1 MLFDDSISASASAFF
16 SHDRSQAF
24 HSGKRARSH
33 LPSPSRSR
41 LLHHCLQMEHTV
53 LAIEDLLPI
62 ISRSRHSVRERNSR
76 LITLYLCHVVLG
88 LSQVT
93 VARIFGISRTSVRE
107 ACQAVENSRDDHHL
121 DVVLEIVG
129 RLGAR
134 FAQQQEIQPEVDAD
148 E

>member
-1 MLFDDSISASASAFF
+1 MLFDDSISASASAFL

-24 HSGKRARSH
+24 HSGKMARSG
-33 LPSPSRSR
+33 LPSPPRSR

-62 ISRSRHSVRERNSR
+62 VSRSRHRVRERNSR

-88 LSQVT
+88 LSQVAI
-93 VARIFGISRTSVRE
+93 ARIFGISRTSVRE

-134 FAQQQEIQPEVDAD
+134 IARQQEVSLEVDAD
-148 E
+148 D

>member
-1 MLFDDSISASASAFF
+1 MLFDDSISASASAFL

-24 HSGKRARSH
+24 HAGKMARSR
-33 LPSPSRSR
+33 LPSPPRSR

-62 ISRSRHSVRERNSR
+62 VSRSRHRIRERNSR

-88 LSQVT
+88 ISQ
-93 VARIFGISRTSVRE
+93 ARIGRVFNVSRTSVRE

-134 FAQQQEIQPEVDAD
+134 FARQQEVSLEVDAD
-148 E
+148 D

>member
-1 MLFDDSISASASAFF
+1 MLLDDLVSATASTFY
-16 SHDRSQAF
+16 SHNRSQAF
-24 HSGKRARSH
+24 HSGKRARSR
-33 LPSPSRSR
+33 LPSPPRSR

-62 ISRSRHSVRERNSR
+62 VSRSRDRIRERNSR

-93 VARIFGISRTSVRE
+93 IARIFGISRTSVRE

-134 FAQQQEIQPEVDAD
+134 FAQSQEVSLGVDAD
-148 E
+148 G